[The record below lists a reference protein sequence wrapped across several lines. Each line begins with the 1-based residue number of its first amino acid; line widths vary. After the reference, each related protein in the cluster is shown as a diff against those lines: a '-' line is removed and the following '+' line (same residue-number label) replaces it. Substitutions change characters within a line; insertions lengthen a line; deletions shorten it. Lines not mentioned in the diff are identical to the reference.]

1 MRNHKIKQIS
11 KTSGIRIGK
20 IIWHGFVIL
29 ISLASIIEVIVG
41 FIPVKAEYETSL
53 RFFFMGLTFIGI
65 FYEIVN
71 FLFSSYVQKNNLK
84 SEIEKGLVL
93 SKDNKIDSSVLLE
106 MENDLNAAFG
116 ITGDNTFHII
126 IVTAC
131 VNLNEAAYIDTIWRN
146 INKNYKY
153 LYVTPDSDQDFIN
166 SLISIFSQ
174 KGFGDL
180 LEVYE
185 KVIQNISHISDKA
198 LFNVLPDCYDLCL
211 YFKDVNEKISI
222 DGAKGYCCYQN
233 ELISDGDR
241 QYAFYYLVS
250 DKVIK
255 NVFDYYS
262 NEFQKELIYHSYI
275 SKPIEQKNSSING
288 QGLFCKTNYELR
300 ANELLLIKGGH
311 ELHKEEMVASK
322 IIDSYMQI
330 GDNLYLA
337 AKTQEEEP
345 QIKIFINHSCS
356 PNVRIKNKR
365 AFVSLLDI
373 KEHEEITVDYSF
385 IDNEPYRFK
394 CNCGH
399 SDCRKIV
406 TGYDWQLRSV
416 QNKHKKEYFSSYI
429 QSKINTGISVDI
441 KRGLDKQIK
450 NLRREVFVDALKFK
464 MDEEFEK
471 DESKYIHCCLYEKNE
486 LIAYARVA
494 IQDGNIRVGR
504 VAVRK
509 DKRRNGHGRQIM
521 FWAETE
527 ALKHN
532 RNDVEV
538 HALSSVV
545 DFYKKLG
552 YVAVGEEFIE
562 EGKPHLLMTKHLEL
576 DL

>member
-1 MRNHKIKQIS
+1 MKKC
-11 KTSGIRIGK
+11 KFRIGK

-29 ISLASIIEVIVG
+29 ISLTSMIEVIVG
-41 FIPVKAEYETSL
+41 FIPVEATYENNL
-53 RFFFMGLTFIGI
+53 RLFFMGLTFIGV

-71 FLFSSYVQKNNLK
+71 SLFSSYVQKNSLK
-84 SEIEKGLVL
+84 SQIETGLVL
-93 SKDNKIDSSVLLE
+93 SKDNRVESSVLLE
-106 MENDLNAAFG
+106 MENDLNATFG
-116 ITGDNTFHII
+116 ITGENTFHII

-131 VNLNEAAYIDTIWRN
+131 VNLNEAPYIDTVWRN

-174 KGFGDL
+174 KGFGNL

-198 LFNVLPDCYDLCL
+198 IFNVLPDCYDLCL
-211 YFKDVNEKISI
+211 YFQDTNDKISI
-222 DGAKGYCCYQN
+222 EGAKGYCCYQN
-233 ELISDGDR
+233 ELVRDGDR
-241 QYAFYYLVS
+241 QYAFYYSVS
-250 DKVIK
+250 DKVIN
-255 NVFDYYS
+255 NVFQYYS
-262 NEFQKELIYHSYI
+262 NDFQKELICHSYI
-275 SKPIEQKNSSING
+275 SKPIEQRPSSING
-288 QGLFCKTNYELR
+288 QGLFCKTNYEIH

-311 ELHKEEMVASK
+311 ELHKEEMSASK

-330 GDNLYLA
+330 GENLYLA

-356 PNVRIKNKR
+356 PNVRIENKR

-373 KEHEEITVDYSF
+373 KKPDVELTVDYSF
-385 IDNEPYRFK
+385 IDNESYRFK
-394 CNCGH
+394 CNCGRPN
-399 SDCRKIV
+399 CRKII
-406 TGYDWQLRSV
+406 TGYDWQLKSV
-416 QNKHKKEYFSSYI
+416 QNKYKKEYFSSYI
-429 QSKINTGISVDI
+429 QSKINTGINVDI
-441 KRGLDKQIK
+441 KSDLDKQIK
-450 NLRREVFVDALKFK
+450 SLRKEVFVDALQFK
-464 MDEEFEK
+464 IEDEFEK

-494 IQDGNIRVGR
+494 IQDSNVRVGR

-509 DKRRNGHGRQIM
+509 DKRRNGYGRQIM

-532 RNDVEV
+532 ISDVEV
-538 HALSSVV
+538 HALCSAV
-545 DFYKKLG
+545 DFYKKLD
-552 YVAVGEEFIE
+552 YVVVGDEFME
-562 EGKPHLLMTKHLEL
+562 EGKQHLLMTKHLEL